1 MALEHDFW
9 YFFYF
14 SRNYFF
20 FSSEFEIQLLN
31 LQYSRA
37 LQNPSNAALSIY
49 KCTQMCE
56 KWHQKI
62 VSMHCNWEKILM
74 HSFKYWICKE
84 VNMFDLNSHKEY
96 PMDIIHSWKSA
107 DRNFLSGGDTS
118 KSSVS
123 HPNCSSDSS
132 TKMSEKLCLQWND
145 WFEDNIKS
153 AFGNLREDKDFTYV
167 SSQWEWSAG

>member
-56 KWHQKI
+56 KWRQKI

-84 VNMFDLNSHKEY
+84 VNMFDLYSHKEY

-107 DRNFLSGGDTS
+107 DRNFLCGGDTS
-118 KSSVS
+118 NSSVS

-145 WFEDNIKS
+145 FEDNIKS